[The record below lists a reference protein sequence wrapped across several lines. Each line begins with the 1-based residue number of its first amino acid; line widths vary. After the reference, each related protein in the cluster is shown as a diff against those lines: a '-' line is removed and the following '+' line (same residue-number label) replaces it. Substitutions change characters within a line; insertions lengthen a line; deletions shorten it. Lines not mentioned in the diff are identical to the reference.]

1 VSLSP
6 TSEPQEEAVSTV
18 KIVPPSPGWRAAV
31 LTLGLV
37 AVVLAVAVH
46 LAGVLIRTQ
55 NQNLGPRTDP
65 DTGEVRGDQDQKH
78 NVNRALLARQYW
90 ERDPSI
96 GLLQNVTRWWPHDTD
111 GIVNPLWPWV
121 ASRLAEEGHPYDE
134 LEAGDADRRLFEK
147 GKWFNVGLVL
157 VAAGVLG
164 VVLARKFRPAA
175 AVAVLLLGV
184 FGALLPRAVYFQ
196 PEPLYYV
203 FLFLAWLCALRL
215 LLGNPVGLHA
225 LFGVLAGLA
234 WLAKTSSEVVV
245 LAWFGAATWRWLCAL
260 CCRGGDAAEESRW
273 SARRHF
279 LGLVAFAIGW
289 LAVCGPRYTF
299 AAERFGSRTHTWP
312 GVWMW
317 MDDFGAGVR
326 WMQAHP
332 DRASLEAVPETERPS
347 LALYRKTHSDA
358 RIWERLT
365 DGYWEKWSKF
375 LAPRTVRPSKQRPFS
390 GWRHILP
397 SRGLYLGG
405 LLAVMLLAGAFV
417 WVGRR
422 RADREAL
429 RLPCGAGAAAMFVMA
444 SCLGYGLVYG
454 WYTPIGRG
462 DRFMLS
468 LYLPLAFSFAW
479 AGESMMNLVKMR
491 GGNRWME
498 RVYGGLLWTLNAAV
512 AWRLVEVL
520 RLPVFDPVTQ

>member
-1 VSLSP
+1 MS
-6 TSEPQEEAVSTV
+6 AV
-18 KIVPPSPGWRAAV
+18 KILPPLPGWRAGL
-31 LTLGLV
+31 LTLLLV
-37 AVVLAVAVH
+37 AAALGVALH

-55 NQNLGPRTDP
+55 NRNLGPKTDP
-65 DTGEVRGDQDQKH
+65 ATGEVRGDQDQKH
-78 NVNRALLARQYW
+78 NINRALLSRPYW
-90 ERDPSI
+90 KRDPSI

-121 ASRLAEEGHPYDE
+121 ASRLAEPGHPYDE
-134 LEAGDADRRLFEK
+134 LEVGEADRRLFER
-147 GKWFNVGLVL
+147 GKWFNVGMVL
-157 VAAGVLG
+157 AVAGVLG
-164 VVLARKFRPAA
+164 VVLARRFRPAA
-175 AVAVLLLGV
+175 AVAVVLLGL

-215 LLGNPVGLHA
+215 LLSNSVGLHA
-225 LFGVLAGLA
+225 LFGLLAGLA

-245 LAWFGAATWRWLCAL
+245 LAWFGAASWRWLCAL
-260 CCRGGDAAEESRW
+260 CGRQGDALEESRW

-289 LAVCGPRYTF
+289 LAVCGPRYNY

-317 MDDFGAGVR
+317 MDDFGEGVR

-332 DRASLEAVPETERPS
+332 DRASLESVLPEERPS

-358 RIWERLT
+358 QIWDRLT
-365 DGYWEKWSKF
+365 AGYWEKWSRF
-375 LAPRTVRPSKQRPFS
+375 LAPRTVRPSKQRPFP
-390 GWRHILP
+390 GWRHILQ

-405 LLAVMLLAGAFV
+405 LLGITLLAGGFLWA
-417 WVGRR
+417 RR
-422 RADREAL
+422 RAADREGL
-429 RLPCGAGAAAMFVMA
+429 RLPCGAGSAAMFVLA

-479 AGESMMNLVKMR
+479 AAESMMNLVKMR
-491 GGNRWME
+491 GGPRWME
-498 RVYGGLLWTLNAAV
+498 WAYSGLLWTLNAAV
-512 AWRLVEVL
+512 VWRLVEVL
-520 RLPVFDPVTQ
+520 RLPVFDPATQ